1 MSIEKSPHDWFFKT
15 IFSKEENTEKFLK
28 GFLPNLYKIIKP
40 NSLKL
45 LPTEKQSVKREKFF
59 LDLSFECKLNTK
71 SPNNNAILYFVFE
84 HKSYPD
90 KRTPSQIAYYKASI
104 MEEDEKNNRL
114 YTPVIPIVFYHGSK
128 DWNIPKSIP
137 DLKPYP
143 PNTRLLIHSLDYI
156 LVDLNKI
163 SSKRIVKEFYDDI
176 CLLSAILTLKN
187 IFKDFNDLKPILRNL
202 LVAETKDCIYIIINY
217 IALAKKDLKTVE
229 NILEEVGGKEKMM
242 TLTEKWRMEGLQQG
256 IEEGIK
262 KQLKDDIKE
271 AIEIKFGEVMEDIN
285 TKIESIKSVEVLK
298 NIYRTVIKVST
309 LEELKNYI
317 NNL

>member
-1 MSIEKSPHDWFFKT
+1 M
-15 IFSKEENTEKFLK
+15 
-28 GFLPNLYKIIKP
+28 
-40 NSLKL
+40 
-45 LPTEKQSVKREKFF
+45 
-59 LDLSFECKLNTK
+59 
-71 SPNNNAILYFVFE
+71 
-84 HKSYPD
+84 
-90 KRTPSQIAYYKASI
+90 
-104 MEEDEKNNRL
+104 
-114 YTPVIPIVFYHGSK
+114 
-128 DWNIPKSIP
+128 
-137 DLKPYP
+137 
-143 PNTRLLIHSLDYI
+143 
-156 LVDLNKI
+156 DLNKI

-242 TLTEKWRMEGLQQG
+242 TLTEKWRIEGLQQG